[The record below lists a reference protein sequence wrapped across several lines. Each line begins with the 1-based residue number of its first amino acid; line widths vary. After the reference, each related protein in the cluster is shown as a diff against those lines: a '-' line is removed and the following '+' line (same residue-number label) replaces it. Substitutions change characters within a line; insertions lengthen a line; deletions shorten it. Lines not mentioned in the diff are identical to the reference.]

1 MVGAV
6 MRSGLIDWLVPSPTI
21 PPAVVWRAVGL
32 GCCSAVGTAVFVV
45 AAVVVVVGVVA
56 VFVVVVVDGRGH
68 SVSVGNL
75 GIDVLLP
82 LF

>member
-1 MVGAV
+1 MLF
-6 MRSGLIDWLVPSPTI
+6 RSVSQS
-21 PPAVVWRAVGL
+21 RYH
-32 GCCSAVGTAVFVV
+32 SAVGTAVFVV

-75 GIDVLLP
+75 GIDVLLNSSAP
-82 LF
+82 DH